1 MKTSHVLEVTAH
13 PYSLGNPCIYYAK
26 DYTPGVSGVW
36 NKDLYWE
43 VEEING
49 TVMFVNY
56 EENEKEMLRLAKAEY
71 CTSIVASSQ
80 TVKQDGVIVGYKAVL
95 KTKIPGEKS
104 RTLWVSEEVYKYR
117 DIGEQSA
124 KHAANKKKFEMRK
137 Q

>member
-13 PYSLGNPCIYYAK
+13 PYSLGSPRIYYAK

-71 CTSIVASSQ
+71 CMGIVASSQ
-80 TVKQDGVIVGYKAVL
+80 TVKENGVIVGYKAVL

-124 KHAANKKKFEMRK
+124 KYAANKKKFQMRK

>member
-13 PYSLGNPCIYYAK
+13 PYSLGNPRIYYAECYPVGSTVTNK
-26 DYTPGVSGVW
+26 GVDWQV
-36 NKDLYWE
+36 E
-43 VEEING
+43 VVNNV
-49 TVMFVNY
+49 VMFVSY

-71 CTSIVASSQ
+71 CTGIVASSQ

-124 KHAANKKKFEMRK
+124 KYAANKKKFELRK